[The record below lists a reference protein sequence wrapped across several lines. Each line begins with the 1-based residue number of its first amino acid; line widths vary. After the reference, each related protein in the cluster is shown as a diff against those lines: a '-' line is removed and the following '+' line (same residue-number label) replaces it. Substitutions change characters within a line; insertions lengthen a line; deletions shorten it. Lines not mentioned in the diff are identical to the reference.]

1 MCNAS
6 ITFGTLIP
14 GLRYQMLTVCSAW
27 DHNRDCSTGSRRKD
41 TTYKCPTMGFG
52 WLPQAGR
59 VVDLTPCRQVE
70 GVRLLL
76 NMRLLDWGP
85 KITSL
90 TVAEALGR
98 DEWTIETRSAA
109 IALTIEAKS
118 TRRTCSKPPLLCEP
132 TSCNVIIHTPAYGMT
147 KPLFTYHKCST
158 RPAVLLGITRGPV
171 VFRRHGFLF
180 SIFCLE
186 VLPGTH
192 HRPQAFSAFT
202 TYE

>member
-1 MCNAS
+1 MIVIRSFPPSTTPSRSGLLTLSRIEPRPQLRVPRTRIATPADGSKCARRAS
-6 ITFGTLIP
+6 
-14 GLRYQMLTVCSAW
+14 V
-27 DHNRDCSTGSRRKD
+27 
-41 TTYKCPTMGFG
+41 
-52 WLPQAGR
+52 LPQWWREKGKGGR
-59 VVDLTPCRQVE
+59 
-70 GVRLLL
+70 
-76 NMRLLDWGP
+76 
-85 KITSL
+85 
-90 TVAEALGR
+90 
-98 DEWTIETRSAA
+98 TRSAA